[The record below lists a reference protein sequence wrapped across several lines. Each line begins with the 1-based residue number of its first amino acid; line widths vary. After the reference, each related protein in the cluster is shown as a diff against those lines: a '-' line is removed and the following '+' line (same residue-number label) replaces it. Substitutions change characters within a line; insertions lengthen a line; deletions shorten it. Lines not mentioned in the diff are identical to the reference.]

1 MVHFRVIS
9 SAFPFRISKL
19 QDIFRILLVARD
31 AKFGSFEISGDAER
45 GILGANTDS
54 LIRIY

>member
-1 MVHFRVIS
+1 MVHFRVFS

-19 QDIFRILLVARD
+19 QDVFRIARD
-31 AKFGSFEISGDAER
+31 VKFGSCEISGDAER